1 MASLED
7 EHSQVYRQLVSVVD
21 QLLVAT
27 KKAKLEELPQTID
40 KEFDEALQKMP
51 DLQLALLHA
60 EILHKDSEETV
71 NSFLEKMLNIR
82 LRIIEQHMITY
93 PILRAIHTDND
104 SNIARLAKECDR
116 SNKSFMDELNKTDSI
131 HSFLD
136 GSIENVN
143 KSLGGLRELV
153 QKYLHLV
160 EENKNLSFQNKI
172 REEEHIPEL
181 ERLKER
187 CAHLIKKN
195 LALSSF
201 NISLISS
208 LSKSDVYNDTY
219 LRETLLFC
227 GDYDDYKL
235 EE

>member
-7 EHSQVYRQLVSVVD
+7 EHAEVYRQLISVVD
-21 QLLVAT
+21 QLLIAT

-40 KEFDEALQKMP
+40 KEFDEALHKMP

-60 EILHKDSEETV
+60 EILNKDTEETV

-104 SNIARLAKECDR
+104 SHLVRLAKDCDT
-116 SNKSFMDELNKTDSI
+116 SNKSLMDELNKTDSI

-136 GSIENVN
+136 GSVASVN
-143 KSLGGLRELV
+143 RSLGGLRELV
-153 QKYLHLV
+153 QSYLHLV
-160 EENKNLSFQNKI
+160 EQNKDLSFQNKI
-172 REEEHIPEL
+172 REEEQIPEL
-181 ERLKER
+181 GRLKER
-187 CAHLIKKN
+187 STHLIKKN

-208 LSKSDVYNDTY
+208 LSKSDVYNDPY